1 MLISFL
7 SSTVRSSLLAND
19 ATIVSIFVNPAQF
32 APHED
37 LATYPRT
44 LESDL
49 SILSSI
55 SVTPSSSDSSNSQSE
70 SNSNTP
76 RTLSAL
82 FLPPVDALYPSGITT
97 EVSKQRGTFVEVK
110 GLQEVMEGASR
121 PGFFRGV
128 ATVVLKLFNIVQV
141 SFSLVLSFR
150 RIMLIKSCNDIYNS
164 QRVHIWDRRIYNKH
178 FYFEECSTTYIYLNL
193 SLQIS
198 LFIQHIGI

>member
-1 MLISFL
+1 MLILFFP
-7 SSTVRSSLLAND
+7 STVRSSLLAND

-141 SFSLVLSFR
+141 GFSLVLSFR
-150 RIMLIKSCNDIYNS
+150 RIMLTKSCNRIYNS
-164 QRVHIWDRRIYNKH
+164 QREHI
-178 FYFEECSTTYIYLNL
+178 
-193 SLQIS
+193 
-198 LFIQHIGI
+198 